1 MNMIKMRSGLIF
13 MAFIVPAI
21 VRPMAQSANFSGTW
35 KLNIQKGFLG
45 NEHRTDDYQLT
56 KTIEQKGDQI
66 KQTDVALHVS
76 IMNIPL
82 PDSTTTLE
90 LAIDGK
96 EHDMRGAAFFPG
108 IPTPFIKVSAVW
120 QGNTLSIREISQ
132 PADAA
137 SETYRR
143 FFLSDDGSEL
153 NELIEGHTGF
163 GDTEQHLVF
172 ERQNQ

>member
-1 MNMIKMRSGLIF
+1 MNVIRVRSALIL

-21 VRPMAQSANFSGTW
+21 VRPMAQRTNFSGTW
-35 KLNIQKGFLG
+35 KFNLQKSLLG
-45 NEHRTDDYQLT
+45 NEHRADDYQLT
-56 KTIEQKGDQI
+56 KTIEQKDDQI
-66 KQTDVALHVS
+66 KQTDVAVHVS

-90 LAIDGK
+90 LATDGK
-96 EHDMRGAAFFPG
+96 EHDMRGAALFPG
-108 IPTPFIKVSAVW
+108 MPTPLIKVSAVW

-137 SETYRR
+137 SKTYRR
-143 FFLSDDGSEL
+143 YFLSEDGSEL

-172 ERQNQ
+172 DRQR

>member
-1 MNMIKMRSGLIF
+1 MKVIGMRSALVL
-13 MAFIVPAI
+13 MALIVPAI
-21 VRPMAQSANFSGTW
+21 VRPMAQKANFSGTW
-35 KLNIQKGFLG
+35 KLNVEKSFLG
-45 NEHRTDDYQLT
+45 NEHRADDYQLT

-90 LAIDGK
+90 LATDGK

-108 IPTPFIKVSAVW
+108 MPTPLMKVSAVW
-120 QGNTLSIREISQ
+120 QGDTLSIREISQ
-132 PADAA
+132 PADPATK
-137 SETYRR
+137 TYRR
-143 FFLSDDGSEL
+143 YFLSDDGSEL

-172 ERQNQ
+172 DRQR